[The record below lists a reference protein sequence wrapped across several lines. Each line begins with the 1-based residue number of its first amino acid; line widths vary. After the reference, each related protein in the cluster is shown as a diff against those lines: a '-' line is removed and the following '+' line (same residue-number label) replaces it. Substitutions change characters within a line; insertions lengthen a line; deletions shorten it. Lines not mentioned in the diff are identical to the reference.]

1 MAEIMSAHNNW
12 ANRPAD
18 ERFLSLTDLDTHFN
32 DLRTNSRT
40 KTMKLGS
47 LTANAKDTGEIV
59 LANPEGKETSMTNWS
74 FGQLAKMAEAPQGY
88 IRSLPATLA
97 ASCIN
102 HGIQANQSQEI
113 GMLLTKQVAGDATS
127 LTTRAMTSAG
137 YGRVYNADITRQLVE
152 RFGNGLEGDWK
163 VPGEFG
169 KAVPVTKETTTFYG
183 SDRDMYV
190 FLADETHRLELPNRR
205 DGKTGSLSKGF
216 IVWNS
221 EVGAGTL
228 GVAMFLFDYMC
239 SNHIIWGVTGKTEM
253 KLRHTKTAP
262 ERYMDEIGPMIAEYG
277 NEKASIYEAQLI
289 AAQNKFIGDAA
300 TRTED
305 VDKFLTNRFNAKMS
319 QLLLATHIKAEQ
331 RPIETLWDVTTAVTE
346 HAKSIPYMN
355 ERIAFEREGGKILDL
370 VAN

>member
-18 ERFLSLTDLDTHFN
+18 ERFTSLIDLDDHFN
-32 DLRTNSRT
+32 NLATNTVR
-40 KTMKLGS
+40 KTMKLGD
-47 LTANAKDTGEIV
+47 LTAIAKDTGELV
-59 LANPEGKETSMTNWS
+59 LANPVGKETSLTNWS
-74 FGQLAKMAEAPQGY
+74 FGQVAKHAEAPQGY
-88 IRSLPATLA
+88 VRSLPASLA

-102 HGIQANQSQEI
+102 HGIQANRTNEI
-113 GMLLTKQVAGDATS
+113 GLLLTKQTMGETS
-127 LTTRAMTSAG
+127 MLTTRAMTSAG
-137 YGRVYNADITRQLVE
+137 YGYVPNSAITRQLVE
-152 RFGNGLEGDWK
+152 RFGDGLSGDWK

-169 KAVPVTKETTTFYG
+169 EAVPVTKDTTTFYG

-205 DGKTGSLSKGF
+205 NGETGSLSKGF
-216 IVWNS
+216 IIWNS

-239 SNHIIWGVTGKTEM
+239 SNHIIWGVKDKTEI

-277 NEKASIYEAQLI
+277 NMKASIYEDQLLLAQSTM
-289 AAQNKFIGDAA
+289 IGDAA

-305 VDKFLTNRFNAKMS
+305 VDKFLTSRFNAKMS
-319 QLLLATHIKAEQ
+319 QVLQATHIRAE
-331 RPIETLWDVTTAVTE
+331 RVPIQSLWDVTTAVTE
-346 HAKSIPYMN
+346 HAKTIPYMN
-355 ERIAFEREGGKILDL
+355 ERVAFEREGGKILDL